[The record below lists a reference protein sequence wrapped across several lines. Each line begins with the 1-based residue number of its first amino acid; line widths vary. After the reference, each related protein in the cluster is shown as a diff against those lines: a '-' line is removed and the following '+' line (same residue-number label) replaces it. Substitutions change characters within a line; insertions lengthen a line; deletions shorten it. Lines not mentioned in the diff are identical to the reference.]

1 MAYRTMV
8 KRSPLL
14 NVMIRAADRAARGLK
29 RDFGEVENLQVSR
42 KGPADY
48 VSAADL
54 KAEGILRNELHKAR
68 PDYAFLMEESG
79 ARAGNPESNRCW
91 IIDPL
96 DGTTNF
102 LHGLPHFAIS
112 IGLTEGDQVIA
123 GVVYDPIKEDL
134 FYAEK
139 GVGAYLNDRRMR
151 VSGRDRLDEALLA
164 TGIPFKGR
172 GGEEQF
178 SLELDQ
184 VMRETAGVRRWGTAS
199 LDLAYVAAGRYDGFW
214 ERDLSPW
221 DVAAGILLVREAGGY
236 VTAIDGE
243 KVRLDGRSFL
253 AANDRIHGKL
263 RSLLSVSR
271 PGGTGGARPSGVAA

>member
-1 MAYRTMV
+1 MAYRSTV
-8 KRSPLL
+8 RRSPLL

-42 KGPADY
+42 KGPADF
-48 VSAADL
+48 VSSADL
-54 KAEGILRNELHKAR
+54 QAEKKLRDELHKAR

-79 ARAGNPESNRCW
+79 AKAGNPESDRCW
-91 IIDPL
+91 IVDPL

-139 GVGAYLNDRRMR
+139 GSGAYLNDRRMR
-151 VSGRDRLDEALLA
+151 VSGRERLDDVLLA

-178 SLELDQ
+178 SQELDQ
-184 VMRETAGVRRWGTAS
+184 AMRQTAGVRRWGTAS

-221 DVAAGILLVREAGGY
+221 DVAAGLLLVREAGGY
-236 VTAIDGE
+236 ITAIDGE
-243 KVRLDGRSFL
+243 PVRLDGRSFL
-253 AANDRIHGKL
+253 AANDRVHGKL
-263 RSLLSVSR
+263 VSMFSAARSS
-271 PGGTGGARPSGVAA
+271 GAAA

>member
-1 MAYRTMV
+1 MV
-8 KRSPLL
+8 TRSPLL

-42 KGPADY
+42 KGPADF

-54 KAEGILRNELHKAR
+54 KAERVLRDELHKAR

-79 ARAGNPESNRCW
+79 AQAGSPESDRCW
-91 IIDPL
+91 IVDPL

-123 GVVYDPIKEDL
+123 GVVYDPVKEEL
-134 FYAEK
+134 FFAEK
-139 GVGAYLNDRRMR
+139 GGGAYLNDRRMR
-151 VSGRDRLDEALLA
+151 VSARGRLEEALLA

-178 SLELDQ
+178 AQELDQ
-184 VMRETAGVRRWGTAS
+184 AMRHTAGVRRWGTAS
-199 LDLAYVAAGRYDGFW
+199 LDLAYVAAGRVDGFW

-221 DVAAGILLVREAGGY
+221 DVAAGLLLVREAGGY
-236 VTAIDGE
+236 VTAIDGGP
-243 KVRLDGRSFL
+243 VRLDGRSFL
-253 AANDRIHGKL
+253 AANDSLHDKL
-263 RSLLSVSR
+263 VALFSDSR
-271 PGGTGGARPSGVAA
+271 PSEEHPTGARPSGAAA

>member
-1 MAYRTMV
+1 MV
-8 KRSPLL
+8 TRSPLL

-42 KGPADY
+42 KGPADF

-54 KAEGILRNELHKAR
+54 KAERVLRDELHKAR

-79 ARAGNPESNRCW
+79 AQAGSPESDRCW
-91 IIDPL
+91 IVDPL

-112 IGLTEGDQVIA
+112 IGLTEGGQVIA
-123 GVVYDPIKEDL
+123 GVVYDPVKEEL
-134 FYAEK
+134 FFAEK
-139 GVGAYLNDRRMR
+139 GGGAYLNHRRMR
-151 VSGRDRLDEALLA
+151 VSGRGRLEDALLA

-178 SLELDQ
+178 AQELDQ
-184 VMRETAGVRRWGTAS
+184 AMRHTAGVRRWGTAS
-199 LDLAYVAAGRYDGFW
+199 LDLAYVAAGRVDGFW

-221 DVAAGILLVREAGGY
+221 DVAAGLLLVREAGGY
-236 VTAIDGE
+236 VTAIDGGPA
-243 KVRLDGRSFL
+243 RLDGRSFL
-253 AANDRIHGKL
+253 AANDSLHDKL
-263 RSLLSVSR
+263 VALFSDPRPSR
-271 PGGTGGARPSGVAA
+271 DRPSGERPSGAAA

>member
-1 MAYRTMV
+1 
-8 KRSPLL
+8 
-14 NVMIRAADRAARGLK
+14 MIRAADRAARGLK

-42 KGPADY
+42 KGPADF
-48 VSAADL
+48 VSSADL
-54 KAEGILRNELHKAR
+54 QAEKKLRDELHKAR

-79 ARAGNPESNRCW
+79 AKAGNPESDRCW
-91 IIDPL
+91 IVDPL

-139 GVGAYLNDRRMR
+139 GSGAYLNDRRMR
-151 VSGRDRLDEALLA
+151 VSGRERLDDVLLA

-178 SLELDQ
+178 SQELDQ
-184 VMRETAGVRRWGTAS
+184 AMRQTAGVRRWGTAS

-221 DVAAGILLVREAGGY
+221 DVAAGLLLVREAGGY
-236 VTAIDGE
+236 ITAIDGE
-243 KVRLDGRSFL
+243 PVRLDGRSFL
-253 AANDRIHGKL
+253 AANDRVHGKL
-263 RSLLSVSR
+263 VSMFSAARSS
-271 PGGTGGARPSGVAA
+271 GAAA